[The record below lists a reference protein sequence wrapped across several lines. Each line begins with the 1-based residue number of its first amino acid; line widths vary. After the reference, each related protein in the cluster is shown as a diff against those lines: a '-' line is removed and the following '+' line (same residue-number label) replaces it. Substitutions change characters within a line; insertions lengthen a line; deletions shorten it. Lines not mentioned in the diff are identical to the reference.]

1 MRGDFIAI
9 TMELLPFFG
18 WGGGYGD
25 VDGILTMAN
34 IFKLYLFIE
43 SKVLFS
49 PRGSSARKV
58 ITFLQSS

>member
-1 MRGDFIAI
+1 
-9 TMELLPFFG
+9 MELLPFWG
-18 WGGGYGD
+18 WGGGGYGD